1 VNTTVET
8 AKDFGKMPG
17 SPPDSAVLPI
27 LLLLV
32 GASGSGR
39 TTFYETHLKTVF
51 PKLLKA
57 RTSPLEQAEMNEER
71 KRLFKIGES
80 FVYQDVV
87 FDLQQIREAKSAG
100 YEVKAVYISTED
112 PTLNLG
118 RILIRVGNGGA
129 FAPISRIQGDFSK
142 GLKQLQSVRKLVDDL
157 MLFDNTLH
165 ARGVRLVAH
174 FHEGFLVKLA
184 RTVPG
189 WAQRAFQ
196 AEFEKWLRK
205 G

>member
-1 VNTTVET
+1 
-8 AKDFGKMPG
+8 MPG

-39 TTFYETHLKTVF
+39 TTFYETHLKTVL
-51 PKLLKA
+51 PKLLEA
-57 RTSPLEQAEMNEER
+57 RTSPLEQAETNEER

-87 FDLQQIREAKSAG
+87 FDRQQIREAKSVG
-100 YEVKAVYISTED
+100 YDVKTIYIATED

-142 GLKQLQSVRKLVDDL
+142 GLKQLRSVRKLVDDL

-165 ARGVRLVAH
+165 ARGVRVVAH

>member
-1 VNTTVET
+1 
-8 AKDFGKMPG
+8 MPAIQRKRRDD
-17 SPPDSAVLPI
+17 SPPDSTVRPI
-27 LLLLV
+27 LLLLA

-51 PKLLKA
+51 PKFLK
-57 RTSPLEQAEMNEER
+57 RSSSPLEQTQTDEER
-71 KRLFKIGES
+71 KRLLKIGES

-87 FDLQQIREAKSAG
+87 FDPQQIREAKSGG

-142 GLKQLQSVRKLVDDL
+142 GLKQLRSVRKLADDL

-165 ARGVRLVAH
+165 ARGVRLIAH
-174 FHEGFLVKLA
+174 FHEGFLVKLG

-189 WAQRAFQ
+189 WAQRVFQ